1 MNKWI
6 LLISLSV
13 LLSPAS
19 AHEVQ
24 IEGLVNLQATAS
36 QEVKTDTMIATVAVE
51 AENYDPAVLAQTI
64 NKKIAWAI
72 AIAKKHPDVT
82 TKGGQYTSHQ
92 IFNKRI
98 FKAWRGMQSITLESK
113 NSASLGKLIGLLQ
126 EKLLIKSIRYQVS
139 TEKIDAVNKSL
150 VKQAI
155 QNFKAKAALITKEF
169 DKNKYVIHQ
178 ININQNNQHSPVYYA
193 KSRGMADSAMVE
205 SVPANL
211 QQNSSKIQVNINGNI
226 RLIN

>member
-64 NKKIAWAI
+64 NKKMAWAI
-72 AIAKKHPDVT
+72 AIAKT
-82 TKGGQYTSHQ
+82 TPMSPPKVGNILRT
-92 IFNKRI
+92 
-98 FKAWRGMQSITLESK
+98 
-113 NSASLGKLIGLLQ
+113 
-126 EKLLIKSIRYQVS
+126 KSS
-139 TEKIDAVNKSL
+139 
-150 VKQAI
+150 
-155 QNFKAKAALITKEF
+155 
-169 DKNKYVIHQ
+169 
-178 ININQNNQHSPVYYA
+178 
-193 KSRGMADSAMVE
+193 
-205 SVPANL
+205 
-211 QQNSSKIQVNINGNI
+211 INGFSKHGAVCKVS
-226 RLIN
+226 L

>member
-51 AENYDPAVLAQTI
+51 AENYDPDVLAQTI
-64 NKKIAWAI
+64 NKKMAWAI

-139 TEKIDAVNKSL
+139 TEKIDAV
-150 VKQAI
+150 ATRI
-155 QNFKAKAALITKEF
+155 QPRFRNENRK
-169 DKNKYVIHQ
+169 
-178 ININQNNQHSPVYYA
+178 
-193 KSRGMADSAMVE
+193 
-205 SVPANL
+205 
-211 QQNSSKIQVNINGNI
+211 KI
-226 RLIN
+226 